1 MVRFDKRLF
10 ENFDMV
16 FLLLVIAVSAIS
28 WANLYSAS
36 FPLKGYGTP
45 AYVRQGYYFIMGL
58 MLWGPLLWIDY
69 HKLQKVNYGI
79 YVVMVLSLAW
89 VLFFGS
95 SSGGSQRWIN
105 LVVVR
110 VQPSEFAKLFMII
123 TLASYYAR
131 RESTEGYTLKM
142 LLVPGLL
149 TLLPFVLIL
158 VQPDLGTSLMLIFI
172 FASMTFFVKCT
183 WKIYAIAAVG
193 APVAIAIAW
202 TKVLKSYQKERV
214 LTFLDPSAHSSDQ
227 GYQIIQSIIAVGSGE
242 KFGKGYLAGPQS
254 HLSFVPEHHTDFAFA
269 VLGEEWGFVGTF
281 IFMALYFAMLVRGL
295 HIGMQAKDRF
305 GTLLAFGI
313 VSLIFWQAVV
323 NILMVL
329 GQCPVVGMPLPL
341 FSYGG
346 SSLLTTLIGVAIIL
360 NVSMRRFTSN

>member
-1 MVRFDKRLF
+1 MFRFDKRLF

-28 WANLYSAS
+28 YANLYSAS
-36 FPLKGYGTP
+36 FPLKGYGMHP
-45 AYVRQGYYFIMGL
+45 YERQGYYFLISL
-58 MLWGPLLWIDY
+58 CLWIPFLLIDY
-69 HKLQKVNYGI
+69 HKLQKVSYI
-79 YVVMVLSLAW
+79 VYVLTILSLAW

-95 SSGGSQRWIN
+95 TSGGSQRWIN
-105 LVVVR
+105 FVVVR
-110 VQPSEFAKLFMII
+110 VQPSEFAKLFMIF

-131 RESTEGYTLKM
+131 RETTEGYTLKM
-142 LLVPGLL
+142 LLVPGVL
-149 TLLPFVLIL
+149 TMVPFLLIL
-158 VQPDLGTSLMLIFI
+158 AQPDLGTALMLIFI
-172 FASMTFFVKCT
+172 FVSMTFFVKCT
-183 WKIYAIAAVG
+183 WKVYALAAIG
-193 APVAIAIAW
+193 GPMAVAFAW
-202 TKVLKSYQKERV
+202 TNVLHDYQKDRV
-214 LTFLDPSAHSSDQ
+214 LTFLDPAAHSSGQ

-281 IFMALYFAMLVRGL
+281 IFIALYFAMLIRGL
-295 HIGMQAKDRF
+295 HVSMQAKDRF

-313 VSLIFWQAVV
+313 ISLIFWQAVV

-346 SSLLTTLIGVAIIL
+346 SSLITTMMGIALIL
-360 NVSMRRFTSN
+360 NVSMRRFTTP